1 MEAAG
6 AAAHPPGGAAQD
18 TGPPL
23 RPPGCCAPPAAA
35 ALRAGLDPGD
45 RCGPS
50 AAATTGQARACPRPR
65 TAPPATC
72 RPRMV
77 GTERVIYRQW
87 CHDPLDPGSNETELI
102 CVEHAHAYPP
112 DWRLLVDGAGL
123 AGMAVSRVVALRG
136 PGWPGSRSA
145 CRPAGF
151 GFRTTCWLAGAS
163 PWRGSKEA

>member
-35 ALRAGLDPGD
+35 ALRAGPDPGD
-45 RCGPS
+45 RCGPP

-65 TAPPATC
+65 TAPAATC

-77 GTERVIYRQW
+77 GTERVIYRQ
-87 CHDPLDPGSNETELI
+87 CCNDPLSPG
-102 CVEHAHAYPP
+102 
-112 DWRLLVDGAGL
+112 
-123 AGMAVSRVVALRG
+123 RVNNMKVAST
-136 PGWPGSRSA
+136 P
-145 CRPAGF
+145 
-151 GFRTTCWLAGAS
+151 
-163 PWRGSKEA
+163 

>member
-65 TAPPATC
+65 TAPAATC

-77 GTERVIYRQW
+77 GTARVIYRQ
-87 CHDPLDPGSNETELI
+87 CCNDPLSPGCFSDMAGTSTPYEGGGPDAEGVCHGSQQPVEGAGVPAEPGSLRLGQAAEGDD
-102 CVEHAHAYPP
+102 VGRAAPGPEHT
-112 DWRLLVDGAGL
+112 GAV
-123 AGMAVSRVVALRG
+123 MAV
-136 PGWPGSRSA
+136 
-145 CRPAGF
+145 
-151 GFRTTCWLAGAS
+151 
-163 PWRGSKEA
+163 